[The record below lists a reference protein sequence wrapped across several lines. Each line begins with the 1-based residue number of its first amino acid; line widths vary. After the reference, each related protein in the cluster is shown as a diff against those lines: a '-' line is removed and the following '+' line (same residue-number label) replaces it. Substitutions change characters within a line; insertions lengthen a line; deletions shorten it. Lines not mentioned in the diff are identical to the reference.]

1 MEKEN
6 KIVDEFVKMSKEEA
20 ERELKGYKIIIEDLK
35 TGEKQEH
42 ISDCIL
48 AVFNNKGDKSA
59 TQLAI
64 TQCPPYITLLCIKAM
79 QNFINKFVDAVNT
92 DNQYFVNK
100 IEEFGARLKAIEEKL
115 GIKPADK
122 PEEKAED
129 AEGANNE

>member
-20 ERELKGYKIIIEDLK
+20 ERELKGYKITIEDLK

-42 ISDCIL
+42 TSDCIL

-64 TQCPPYITLLCIKAM
+64 TQCQPYITLQCMKALKKLEM
-79 QNFINKFVDAVNT
+79 SLLIEMVKDFGKIIN
-92 DNQYFVNK
+92 
-100 IEEFGARLKAIEEKL
+100 EEDGDDEE
-115 GIKPADK
+115 
-122 PEEKAED
+122 
-129 AEGANNE
+129 

>member
-20 ERELKGYKIIIEDLK
+20 ERELKGYKITIEDLK

-64 TQCPPYITLLCIKAM
+64 TQCPPYITLLCM
-79 QNFINKFVDAVNT
+79 
-92 DNQYFVNK
+92 
-100 IEEFGARLKAIEEKL
+100 KAIKKLEMSLLIEMAKDIGKMADELDKDDADEE
-115 GIKPADK
+115 
-122 PEEKAED
+122 
-129 AEGANNE
+129 